1 MPGSGKSHFGR
12 VLEEELICPLIDL
25 DKEIEEAE
33 ERSISEIFDQEGE
46 EYFRQAEA
54 RMLRIITESQEE
66 VIISTGGGTPC
77 YHDGMDYMNDHGTT
91 IYLEAEKDVLI
102 KRLAPKDHRPLM
114 AGDTEQRVEELL
126 QARLPIYQK
135 AKITLS
141 HRDPKRLRKELEGE
155 A

>member
-12 VLEEELICPLIDL
+12 ILEEELICPLIDL

-33 ERSISEIFDQEGE
+33 ERTISDIFEQEGE

-77 YHDGMDYMNDHGTT
+77 YHDGLEYMNAHGTT
-91 IYLEAEKDVLI
+91 VYLEAEESVLI

-114 AGDTEQRVEELL
+114 VGDTEKRVKELL
-126 QARLPIYQK
+126 NQRLPVYQK

-141 HRDPKRLRKELEGE
+141 HRDPKRLAQELENS
-155 A
+155 